1 MNELIKIGNKAIVLK
16 EFKGKRVVT
25 LADIDN
31 VHERPDGTA
40 RKRFNDNKIRFVEG
54 EDYIVRNSDEAKTEF
69 GITAPNGLTLIT
81 EQGYLMLVKSFTDDL
96 AWEVQRQL
104 VNSYFRTSHNTST
117 SLQVL
122 QGMLDQL
129 IRQDAEIRQ
138 VSAQSQ
144 QAIDTTQ
151 NIKDTIV
158 GVYDDWR
165 DWVRQT
171 VSKIQKGSGM
181 TYQDVYSTMY
191 DQLEKRAKCRLS
203 VRVDNQRKRMALD
216 GATKTKIESYRTLD
230 AIEDDQRLREI
241 FSTIVKEYAIKYVA

>member
-1 MNELIKIGNKAIVLK
+1 MNELINVLRQDGNLVVSSREVARNFGKNHQHVL
-16 EFKGKRVVT
+16 RDV
-25 LADIDN
+25 
-31 VHERPDGTA
+31 
-40 RKRFNDNKIRFVEG
+40 
-54 EDYIVRNSDEAKTEF
+54 
-69 GITAPNGLTLIT
+69 
-81 EQGYLMLVKSFTDDL
+81 DDL
-96 AWEVQRQL
+96 KRGVQNWTGLFIPSSYKHEQNKQEYREYLLTRDGFTLLAMGFTGKKALEWKLKYIEAFNKMEQTLTIGLQSLSPELQMFRQIFNAVAKQELEVKQIKAQ
-104 VNSYFRTSHNTST
+104 NQ
-117 SLQVL
+117 QV
-122 QGMLDQL
+122 M
-129 IRQDAEIRQ
+129 E
-138 VSAQSQ
+138 
-144 QAIDTTQ
+144 TTQ

-181 TYQDVYSTMY
+181 TYQDVYSTLY
-191 DQLEKRAKCRLS
+191 DQLERRAKCRLS